1 MTTWAGD
8 KPASP
13 PGGGGALREALL
25 RDDPGRTPSRP
36 ARVAEAVLAEV
47 LTEQVDPGILALADD
62 AKALAEGLRS
72 SAPASDRLVARLAEL
87 DTRSLAQLAR
97 IATLRLALANLAED
111 VTRTRAERADLAV
124 GELPAPE
131 SLEEAALRVR
141 RAGARPDLAI
151 ALVLTAHPTAIAR
164 RSVLS
169 KQRTVVGALDRLS
182 DEDVGPRE
190 RGALLDELRE
200 AVAIW
205 WATNEVRSMRP
216 RVQDEVRRGLHFFET
231 ALVDATVDLCVDY
244 VRLIEPEDR
253 QRPPLRFGSWAGA
266 DMDGNPN
273 VGAHTVLDTVRAH
286 RIAALE
292 MLIGRISPLREQ
304 LSQSKASSPDVGP
317 LRRSLT
323 LDAAELPRTDLH
335 QNDRHPFEREEPIRR
350 KLAFILARLQN
361 TLAETR
367 NERVD
372 EPGYATPDQLV
383 TDLEL
388 IVDSLGSRFVSSGR
402 IDRVLWQ
409 VRVFGFHLATLE
421 LREDAGQLQDACGAL
436 LPGYARL
443 ETEEERAAMLTRAC
457 LREYEHVDIPAPRA
471 AAALDA
477 VATAQRAYGTASV
490 DTLVISNAEAPSDVL
505 CALWLARRSGLY
517 VPRSNAPALSR
528 IDIVPLFERRVAI
541 EGAQR
546 IMAVLYGNPAYAG
559 QLDARGERQQI
570 MLGYSDSSKEGGVAA
585 SQWTLYAAQ
594 ERLAEQAR
602 ARGVHLRLFHGR
614 GGAPSRGGGP
624 VYRTVLAQ
632 PPGTVGGHI
641 KLTEQGEV
649 VSRKFARR
657 ESATRS
663 LERTV
668 AAVIHATVEPDA
680 EPRESWRAEMERIAI
695 ASRSAYQRFVVHSPE
710 FQDLFAECTPLEALD
725 RLNLASRPS
734 RRGSDR
740 GFSSLRAIPWVFAW
754 TQARMWLPSWLGAGT
769 ALTRGDLELQREM
782 WTEWPFFHH
791 LITTVEVALAA
802 SDPLISEH
810 YLSLSNDREAVG
822 EVWSRI
828 SAERDIC
835 EARVRAITRRDRLLD
850 PGDEALRNYER
861 RLPWLDLA
869 SLVQVEALRRLR
881 DGDESAHDPLVQSVT
896 GIAAGMRRTG

>member
-1 MTTWAGD
+1 MTTRARSE
-8 KPASP
+8 PASP
-13 PGGGGALREALL
+13 AEEGDALREALL
-25 RDDPGRTPSRP
+25 RDDLGRTPSRP
-36 ARVAEAVLAEV
+36 AQIAEAVLAEV
-47 LTEQVDPGILALADD
+47 LDEQVDPQVLVLADE
-62 AKALAEGLRS
+62 ARGLVENLRS
-72 SAPASDRLVARLAEL
+72 SDDASDRLVARLAEL
-87 DTRSLAQLAR
+87 GTRSLAQLAR
-97 IATLRLALANLAED
+97 IATLRLSLANLAED
-111 VTRTRAERADLAV
+111 VTRLRAQRAEIGDTAM
-124 GELPAPE
+124 PAPE

-141 RAGARPDLAI
+141 RAGVRPDLEI

-169 KQRTVVGALDRLS
+169 KQRTVIAALDRLC
-182 DEDVGPRE
+182 DDNVGARE
-190 RGALLDELRE
+190 RSTLLDEMRE

-216 RVQDEVRRGLHFFET
+216 RVQDEVRRVLHFFET
-231 ALVDATVDLCVDY
+231 TLMDATVDLCVDY

-253 QRPPLRFGSWAGA
+253 QHPPLRFGSWAGA

-292 MLIGRISPLREQ
+292 MLIGRIHPLREQ
-304 LSQSKASSPDVGP
+304 LSQSKAMSTD
-317 LRRSLT
+317 LTQLQRSLA
-323 LDAAELPRTDLH
+323 LDAAELPQTDLH

-350 KLAFILARLQN
+350 KLAFILARLNN
-361 TLAETR
+361 TLADTR
-367 NERVD
+367 NEQVR
-372 EPGYATPDQLV
+372 EPGFDSPERLIA
-383 TDLEL
+383 DLEL
-388 IVDSLGSRFVSSGR
+388 IVDSLGSRFVSRGR

-409 VRVFGFHLATLE
+409 VRVFGFHLAALE

-436 LPGYARL
+436 LPGYAQL
-443 ETEEERAAMLTRAC
+443 EREEERAAMLTRAC
-457 LREYEHVDIPAPRA
+457 LGDYEHVDIPAPRA

-477 VATAQRAYGTASV
+477 VATAQRAYGPASI
-490 DTLVISNAEAPSDVL
+490 DSIVISNAESPSDVL

-517 VPRSNAPALSR
+517 VPRHNAPAHSD

-541 EGAQR
+541 EGANE
-546 IMAVLYGNPAYAG
+546 IMAVLYGNSAYAG
-559 QLDARGERQQI
+559 QIAARGNRQQV

-594 ERLAEQAR
+594 ERLAKQAR
-602 ARGVHLRLFHGR
+602 AHDIHLRLFHGR

-632 PPGTVGGHI
+632 PPGTVDGHI

-657 ESATRS
+657 ETATRS

-680 EPRESWRAEMERIAI
+680 EPKESWRAEMERIAI

-710 FQDLFAECTPLEALD
+710 FQELFAECTPLEALD

-734 RRGSDR
+734 KRAPGG
-740 GFSSLRAIPWVFAW
+740 GFASLRAIPWVFAW
-754 TQARMWLPSWLGAGT
+754 TQARMWLPSWLGAGS
-769 ALTRGDLELQREM
+769 ALSRGGLELQREM
-782 WTEWPFFHH
+782 WAEWPFFHH
-791 LITTVEVALAA
+791 LITTVEVAIAA
-802 SDPLISEH
+802 SDPLISDH
-810 YLSLSNDREAVG
+810 YLSLSSDPVGVG

-828 SAERDIC
+828 SAERDLC
-835 EARVRAITRRDRLLD
+835 EARVRAITQRDRMLEPD
-850 PGDEALRNYER
+850 HGALQNYER

-869 SLVQVEALRRLR
+869 SLIQVEALRRLR
-881 DGDESAHDPLVQSVT
+881 SGDGSAHDPLVQSVT